1 MTESAKLR
9 LPYIAASQAQKHVT
23 HNEALTLLDTLC
35 QASVIDK
42 DLTTPPVSPAEGDC
56 YIVAATG
63 TGAWTGWDG
72 RIARFIDGEWRS
84 YLPGAGGGEGW
95 LVYVQDEAN
104 LYVLVGGTW
113 TLFASSAQPLDADLT
128 DIAALSPVQTTM
140 SSSARPAPGPI
151 GRWRSSFPI
160 SAALGT
166 TFQPLDSDLT
176 AIAALS
182 PSNDDVVQRKA
193 GAWTNRTLAQLIS
206 DLAALGTT
214 FQPLDSDLT
223 AIAALSPSNDD
234 VVQRKSGVWTKR
246 TMAQLMA
253 DLGAL
258 GQIPFPA
265 TQNPSA
271 DANTLDDYEEGSWTP
286 TFITTGTQPT
296 GVTYTLQLGRY
307 IKIGTCVLF
316 WFRLQLSSVGT
327 GGTGNGRVGGLPF
340 VVAAGSGIYNVGLCR
355 RECHARQWL
364 FLDLC
369 RSTRN
374 SFRSQF
380 HAKRIECWDYRNT
393 LRQLH
398 QHRRSSRHR
407 QHIRCNDGPK
417 IRSKT
422 DGLRRN
428 DDRRRAGGGA
438 RRRLFAGAGRH
449 RHPARWDARPEPAA
463 KISPLRAAAR
473 RRPHRQAR
481 ARCGHRQCG
490 VDRGGGAG
498 LGCGAISFERIG

>member
-63 TGAWTGWDG
+63 TGDWTGWDG

-128 DIAALSPVQTTM
+128 DIAALSPDNDDVVQRKAGAWTNRTL
-140 SSSARPAPGPI
+140 AQL
-151 GRWRSSFPI
+151 I
-160 SAALGT
+160 SDLGGLGT

-246 TMAQLMA
+246 TMPQLMA

-296 GVTYTLQLGRY
+296 GVTYSTQLGKY
-307 IKIGTCVLF
+307 IKIGQCVLV
-316 WFRLQLSSVGT
+316 WFRCTLSSVGT

-340 VVAAGSGIYNVGLCR
+340 VVAAGAGIYNSSASVGNVT
-355 RECHARQWL
+355 
-364 FLDLC
+364 LDSGYSWFCAAPQGNL
-369 RSTRN
+369 SEVNWTQN
-374 SFRSQF
+374 GSNVGIIATPYANFS
-380 HAKRIECWDYRNT
+380 NT
-393 LRQLH
+393 ADMRGW
-398 QHRRSSRHR
+398 RHTWCEMTYS
-407 QHIRCNDGPK
+407 I
-417 IRSKT
+417 
-422 DGLRRN
+422 
-428 DDRRRAGGGA
+428 
-438 RRRLFAGAGRH
+438 
-449 RHPARWDARPEPAA
+449 
-463 KISPLRAAAR
+463 
-473 RRPHRQAR
+473 
-481 ARCGHRQCG
+481 
-490 VDRGGGAG
+490 
-498 LGCGAISFERIG
+498 

>member
-9 LPYIAASQAQKHVT
+9 LPYIVASQAQKHVT
-23 HNEALTLLDTLC
+23 HNEALSLLDTLC

-42 DLTTPPVSPAEGDC
+42 DLSTPPVSPAEGDC

-104 LYVLVGGTW
+104 LYVFVSGAW
-113 TLFASSAQPLDADLT
+113 TLFASSAQPLDSDLT
-128 DIAALSPVQTTM
+128 AIAALSPSNDDVIQRKAGSWTNRTM
-140 SSSARPAPGPI
+140 AQLIADLG
-151 GRWRSSFPI
+151 
-160 SAALGT
+160 ALGT

-246 TMAQLMA
+246 TMAQLMV

-307 IKIGTCVLF
+307 IKIGSCVLF

-340 VVAAGSGIYNVGLCR
+340 VVAAGSGIYNASCAV
-355 RECHARQWL
+355 ANVT
-364 FLDLC
+364 LDSGYSWICAAPQGTL
-369 RSTRN
+369 SEVNFTQSGSN
-374 SFRSQF
+374 IGIIATPYANFT
-380 HAKRIECWDYRNT
+380 NT
-393 LRQLH
+393 ADLRG
-398 QHRRSSRHR
+398 S
-407 QHIRCNDGPK
+407 
-417 IRSKT
+417 
-422 DGLRRN
+422 
-428 DDRRRAGGGA
+428 
-438 RRRLFAGAGRH
+438 
-449 RHPARWDARPEPAA
+449 AA
-463 KISPLRAAAR
+463 YT
-473 RRPHRQAR
+473 
-481 ARCGHRQCG
+481 
-490 VDRGGGAG
+490 V
-498 LGCGAISFERIG
+498 